1 MICGIVMIFLISL
14 EETTLQGSKVFSQF
28 CGPEVKPI
36 KTDLTLS
43 TAFIPSQVKK
53 KKIIRT
59 QLFLDLR
66 TSWGNLIYTIT
77 ELNNLSY

>member
-1 MICGIVMIFLISL
+1 MDLSLVICGIVMIFLISL

-53 KKIIRT
+53 KKNHKNSAVSRSEN
-59 QLFLDLR
+59 FL
-66 TSWGNLIYTIT
+66 G
-77 ELNNLSY
+77 